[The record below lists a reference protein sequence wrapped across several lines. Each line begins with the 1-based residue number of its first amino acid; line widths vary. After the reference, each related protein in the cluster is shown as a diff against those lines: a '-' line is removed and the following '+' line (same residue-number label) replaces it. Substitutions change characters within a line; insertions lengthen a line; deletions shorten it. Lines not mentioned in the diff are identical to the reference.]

1 MGQYSELI
9 GSFSRTGNFPL
20 ENNYIF
26 ESEAALKEF
35 YSLPEN
41 NATLHKGLF
50 KIVANSTSDEQ
61 SLWWVVRKQTND
73 ELEFKQLITF
83 TDVNDLNSKLK
94 ELEEKLN
101 QEIQDRQTADDAIWG
116 DTNHT
121 AIPEGL
127 NSLKKLARAIENL
140 RTELDKLTEKVSTIK
155 EELQAVVGT
164 SVEDIKGYLATL
176 NYSSLTA
183 VSNELHR
190 FLSTKDAANI
200 QINTFPELQ
209 DFLTGFT
216 DSDTLKDALAKVVSS
231 IMGDPLPTSNFR
243 TLRGIEDF
251 VRALQS
257 TLENKDIN
265 IQSELDQTQ
274 IGVGLSGDGAYNP
287 DQSTTYLKEATS
299 VMNALK
305 ILDGLINE
313 AINNVNIQAVDTNT
327 VDLTINKTVDKTEI
341 SGIVKISTVDG
352 NSVITKNDGIFCK
365 IASTY
370 ENGIL
375 TIKVNDA
382 IVGQHVIGLSTVVED
397 AKYDPDQEAIVI
409 TFKLLDGTKQV
420 VNIPVGSLIRE
431 WVIDNSDPNKVVELT
446 KVEQLGTGPDK
457 LSADV
462 RLFVGEN
469 NLLQKKGNAL
479 YAGGTSENITHD
491 GKTLATV
498 INELSTDTQTVKTS
512 VEKVASDLATETSRA
527 LSAKAKNANDI
538 VTEASRAQ
546 VEENR
551 IEGLVTTNKENISQL
566 QTDMKLKAPI
576 DSPVF
581 TGVPQSAMSP
591 DANDSSQRLA
601 TTNWVRSVVPSQ
613 DTIASLIWAN
623 YEE

>member
-9 GSFSRTGNFPL
+9 GSFRRTGNFPI
-20 ENNYIF
+20 ESNYIF
-26 ESEAALKEF
+26 ESETALKEF
-35 YSLPEN
+35 YNLPEN
-41 NATLHKGLF
+41 KATLHKGLL
-50 KIVANSTSDEQ
+50 KIVADSTTNNQ
-61 SLWWVVRKQTND
+61 SLWWAIKKETND

-83 TDVNDLNSKLK
+83 TDVGDLNSKLA

-101 QEIQDRQTADDAIWG
+101 KEILDRKTADDAIWG
-116 DTNHT
+116 DSDHT
-121 AIPEGL
+121 TIPEGL
-127 NSLKKLARAIENL
+127 NSLKKLAKAIENL
-140 RTELDKLTEKVSTIK
+140 RFDLNTLSTKVSSVK
-155 EELQAVVGT
+155 EELQATVGT
-164 SVEDIKGYLATL
+164 SVEDIKGYLSTL
-176 NYSSLTA
+176 TYSSLTS

-190 FLSTKDAANI
+190 FLSTKDVANI

-209 DFLTGFT
+209 DFLVGFT
-216 DSDTLKDALAKVVSS
+216 DSDTLKDALAKIVSD
-231 IMGDPLPTSNFR
+231 IMGDPSPTSNFR

-257 TLENKDIN
+257 TLENKQSN

-274 IGVGLSGDGAYNP
+274 IGVGLSGDGSYNP

-313 AINNVNIQAVDTNT
+313 AINNVNIQSVDTDT
-327 VDLTINKTVDKTEI
+327 IDLTINKLSDKTEI
-341 SGIVKISTVDG
+341 SGIVRISTADG
-352 NSVITKNDGIFCK
+352 NNVIVKNDGLFCK
-365 IASTY
+365 IVSTY

-382 IVGQHVIGLSTVVED
+382 IIGQHIIGLSTVVED

-420 VNIPVGSLIRE
+420 INIPVGTLIGE
-431 WVIDNSDPNKVVELT
+431 WIIDNSDPDKVVELV
-446 KVEQLGTGPDK
+446 KVEELGTGPDK

-462 RLFVGEN
+462 RLFVGDN
-469 NLLQKKGNAL
+469 NLLQKRGNTL

-512 VEKVASDLATETSRA
+512 VEKVASDLATEISRA
-527 LSAKAKNANDI
+527 LSAEAKNANDI
-538 VTEASRAQ
+538 VTETSRAK

-551 IEGLVTTNKENISQL
+551 IEGLVTTNKENINQL
-566 QTDMKLKAPI
+566 QSDIKLKAPI

-581 TGVPQSAMSP
+581 TGVPQSSTSP

-613 DTIASLIWAN
+613 DTIASLIWGN
-623 YEE
+623 YDE

>member
-190 FLSTKDAANI
+190 FLSTKDTANI

-265 IQSELDQTQ
+265 IQSEFR
-274 IGVGLSGDGAYNP
+274 P
-287 DQSTTYLKEATS
+287 
-299 VMNALK
+299 
-305 ILDGLINE
+305 
-313 AINNVNIQAVDTNT
+313 
-327 VDLTINKTVDKTEI
+327 
-341 SGIVKISTVDG
+341 
-352 NSVITKNDGIFCK
+352 
-365 IASTY
+365 
-370 ENGIL
+370 
-375 TIKVNDA
+375 
-382 IVGQHVIGLSTVVED
+382 
-397 AKYDPDQEAIVI
+397 
-409 TFKLLDGTKQV
+409 
-420 VNIPVGSLIRE
+420 
-431 WVIDNSDPNKVVELT
+431 NSD
-446 KVEQLGTGPDK
+446 
-457 LSADV
+457 
-462 RLFVGEN
+462 
-469 NLLQKKGNAL
+469 
-479 YAGGTSENITHD
+479 
-491 GKTLATV
+491 
-498 INELSTDTQTVKTS
+498 
-512 VEKVASDLATETSRA
+512 
-527 LSAKAKNANDI
+527 
-538 VTEASRAQ
+538 
-546 VEENR
+546 
-551 IEGLVTTNKENISQL
+551 
-566 QTDMKLKAPI
+566 
-576 DSPVF
+576 
-581 TGVPQSAMSP
+581 
-591 DANDSSQRLA
+591 
-601 TTNWVRSVVPSQ
+601 RSW
-613 DTIASLIWAN
+613 IKWRRSL
-623 YEE
+623 

>member
-50 KIVANSTSDEQ
+50 KIVASSTSDEQ

-176 NYSSLTA
+176 NYPSLTA

-190 FLSTKDAANI
+190 FLSTKDTANI

-274 IGVGLSGDGAYNP
+274 IGV
-287 DQSTTYLKEATS
+287 
-299 VMNALK
+299 
-305 ILDGLINE
+305 GLINE

-527 LSAKAKNANDI
+527 LSAEAKNANDI
-538 VTEASRAQ
+538 VTEASRAK

-566 QTDMKLKAPI
+566 QADMKLKAPI

>member
-50 KIVANSTSDEQ
+50 KIVASSTSDEQ

-176 NYSSLTA
+176 NYPSLTA

-190 FLSTKDAANI
+190 FLSTKDTANI

-251 VRALQS
+251 VRVLQS

-265 IQSELDQTQ
+265 IQS
-274 IGVGLSGDGAYNP
+274 
-287 DQSTTYLKEATS
+287 
-299 VMNALK
+299 
-305 ILDGLINE
+305 
-313 AINNVNIQAVDTNT
+313 VDTNT

-527 LSAKAKNANDI
+527 LSAEAKNANDI
-538 VTEASRAQ
+538 VTEASRAK

-566 QTDMKLKAPI
+566 QADMKLKAPI

>member
-50 KIVANSTSDEQ
+50 KIVASSTSDEQ

-176 NYSSLTA
+176 NYPSLTA

-190 FLSTKDAANI
+190 FLSTKDTANI

-352 NSVITKNDGIFCK
+352 NSVITKMMESF
-365 IASTY
+365 
-370 ENGIL
+370 
-375 TIKVNDA
+375 VR
-382 IVGQHVIGLSTVVED
+382 
-397 AKYDPDQEAIVI
+397 
-409 TFKLLDGTKQV
+409 LL
-420 VNIPVGSLIRE
+420 L
-431 WVIDNSDPNKVVELT
+431 LT
-446 KVEQLGTGPDK
+446 K
-457 LSADV
+457 
-462 RLFVGEN
+462 
-469 NLLQKKGNAL
+469 
-479 YAGGTSENITHD
+479 
-491 GKTLATV
+491 
-498 INELSTDTQTVKTS
+498 
-512 VEKVASDLATETSRA
+512 TES
-527 LSAKAKNANDI
+527 
-538 VTEASRAQ
+538 
-546 VEENR
+546 
-551 IEGLVTTNKENISQL
+551 
-566 QTDMKLKAPI
+566 
-576 DSPVF
+576 
-581 TGVPQSAMSP
+581 
-591 DANDSSQRLA
+591 
-601 TTNWVRSVVPSQ
+601 
-613 DTIASLIWAN
+613 
-623 YEE
+623 

>member
-9 GSFSRTGNFPL
+9 GSFRRTGNFPI
-20 ENNYIF
+20 ESNYIF
-26 ESEAALKEF
+26 ESETALKEF
-35 YSLPEN
+35 YNLPEN
-41 NATLHKGLF
+41 KTTLHKGLL
-50 KIVANSTSDEQ
+50 KIVADSTTNNQ
-61 SLWWVVRKQTND
+61 SLWWAIKKETND

-83 TDVNDLNSKLK
+83 TDVGDLNSKLA

-101 QEIQDRQTADDAIWG
+101 KEILDRKTADDAIWG
-116 DTNHT
+116 DSDHT
-121 AIPEGL
+121 TIPEGL
-127 NSLKKLARAIENL
+127 NSLKKLAKAIENL
-140 RTELDKLTEKVSTIK
+140 RFDLNTLSTKVSSVK
-155 EELQAVVGT
+155 EELQATVGT
-164 SVEDIKGYLATL
+164 SVEDIKGYLSTL
-176 NYSSLTA
+176 TYSSLTS

-190 FLSTKDAANI
+190 FLSTRDVANI

-209 DFLTGFT
+209 DFLVGFT
-216 DSDTLKDALAKVVSS
+216 DSDTLKDALAKIVSD
-231 IMGDPLPTSNFR
+231 IMGDPSPTSNFR

-257 TLENKDIN
+257 TLENKQSN

-274 IGVGLSGDGAYNP
+274 IGVGLSGDGSYNP

-313 AINNVNIQAVDTNT
+313 AINNVNIQSVDTDT
-327 VDLTINKTVDKTEI
+327 IDLTINKLSDKTEI
-341 SGIVKISTVDG
+341 SGIVRISTADG
-352 NSVITKNDGIFCK
+352 NNVIVKNDGLFCK
-365 IASTY
+365 IVSTY

-382 IVGQHVIGLSTVVED
+382 IIGQHIIGLSTVVED

-420 VNIPVGSLIRE
+420 INIPVGTLIRE
-431 WVIDNSDPNKVVELT
+431 WIIDNSDPDKVVELV
-446 KVEQLGTGPDK
+446 KVEELGTGPDK

-462 RLFVGEN
+462 RLFVGDN
-469 NLLQKKGNAL
+469 NLLQKRGNTL

-527 LSAKAKNANDI
+527 LSAEAKNANDI
-538 VTEASRAQ
+538 VTETSRAK

-551 IEGLVTTNKENISQL
+551 IEGLVTTNKENINQL
-566 QTDMKLKAPI
+566 QSDIKLKAPI

-581 TGVPQSAMSP
+581 TGVPQSSTSP

-613 DTIASLIWAN
+613 DTIASLIWGN
-623 YEE
+623 YDE